1 MKKAAKSAAAIAA
14 EEEKKTITVDVPE
27 VTFAPAAISTSHPID
42 WHQYIDYSVP
52 NTFKRWTDPTGVK
65 EGLVISLVCG
75 KYKQWSA
82 FFYLDRVKREWRPA
96 TATQPW
102 LSKITGMDYE
112 KLLKIYDAC

>member
-52 NTFKRWTDPTGVK
+52 NTFKR
-65 EGLVISLVCG
+65 
-75 KYKQWSA
+75 
-82 FFYLDRVKREWRPA
+82 
-96 TATQPW
+96 
-102 LSKITGMDYE
+102 
-112 KLLKIYDAC
+112 